1 MRARLRPS
9 VLGALLVGTLAVAAC
24 GLRPTASEPDLG
36 VPNPGGGGD
45 LYPGAIIVCGPLARC
60 DDLVAEIRRW
70 AARRAPEHG
79 DPAGIT
85 IHAIVDDAG
94 RPVLIQRSGGG
105 TSIAARRRTSD
116 RRAKASGFIALSS
129 LARRSATCFSR
140 LAIAFAEGPR

>member
-105 TSIAARRRTSD
+105 TSIGVVTFADGWRAATIVGCGVGIDLERCFTS
-116 RRAKASGFIALSS
+116 
-129 LARRSATCFSR
+129 
-140 LAIAFAEGPR
+140 P